1 MLQKS
6 KTTIVLTSVVLMV
19 FVIVFSL
26 ISVRLWGGKPEE
38 LPQDRELTLQDT
50 MTIQEFGKSNR
61 LPNEVLQKVCAL
73 ASKEDLQKTIRDVGL
88 SHEEITSKVKKA
100 AALEAEHESKNWL
113 KIVIKFAVWIGFLI
127 YVFFLLKNGR
137 ISPNMN
143 AILKQEQT
151 IPDCFACGSCIDV
164 CPVNAVHVQSGKRN
178 ATPAGKFE
186 K

>member
-1 MLQKS
+1 
-6 KTTIVLTSVVLMV
+6 MV

-61 LPNEVLQKVCAL
+61 LPNEVLQKVFAL
-73 ASKEDLQKTIRDVGL
+73 ASKEDLQKTIR
-88 SHEEITSKVKKA
+88 I
-100 AALEAEHESKNWL
+100 AALFVYRPWCHLFCPFGLVGWL
-113 KIVIKFAVWIGFLI
+113 TEKVSIYKINVDYDACTACEVCAKACPSTV
-127 YVFFLLKNGR
+127 
-137 ISPNMN
+137 MN